1 MILNKNS
8 PFERFESNVMQLETY
23 EGPELKIKFKTMD
36 GYLDFLKK
44 TDMKPDCFEPMHL
57 ITLKSRH
64 ELSKV
69 RDPRI
74 EIFNRIK
81 AGLEKW
87 GYKGKL
93 TLQSNIDDIAE
104 SLWNESNERGYL
116 NMRLSE
122 MIGIWDSDMLDKN
135 PTTIEGAIE
144 IAMDELVD
152 YDIFHKFKDFAFDV
166 DAPVELLHYLISH
179 LYLSLAGRI
188 NREEHFR
195 FSTKFF
201 KINSSGFPKSGAGRL
216 DIELKMLPS
225 YALEEFYFYDVSTI
239 KDGFLYRI
247 HGSIPKDMDAPG
259 QAIILKSEKT
269 AINRNEQHL
278 DKSIF
283 FKFYAGQGYDEI
295 AEKIVKIQNK
305 IETYFRCLTPDIFA
319 DNG

>member
-1 MILNKNS
+1 MALNENH
-8 PFERFESNVMQLETY
+8 PFEQFESNVMKLETY

-44 TDMKPDCFEPMHL
+44 IERKPEYFEEL
-57 ITLKSRH
+57 YLETLKSRD

-69 RDPRI
+69 KDPRS
-74 EIFNRIK
+74 EILRRIK
-81 AGLEKW
+81 VGLEND
-87 GYKGKL
+87 GYKGDL
-93 TLQSNIDDIAE
+93 TLQSDIGYIAK
-104 SLWNESNERGYL
+104 SLYGENSERGDL
-116 NMRLSE
+116 NMFLPK
-122 MIGIWDSDMLDKN
+122 MIGIWDSDMFDKN
-135 PTTIEGAIE
+135 PATIEGAIE

-152 YDIFHKFKDFAFDV
+152 YDIFHKFKNFVFDINR
-166 DAPVELLHYLISH
+166 PVKLLHYLISH

-239 KDGFLYRI
+239 KDGFLYRV
-247 HGSIPKDMDAPG
+247 HGAIPKNMNAPG
-259 QAIILKSEKT
+259 QAIILKSERT
-269 AINRNEQHL
+269 AVNRNEQHL
-278 DKSIF
+278 DKSVF

-295 AEKIVKIQNK
+295 AEKIIKVQNK
-305 IETYFRCLTPDIFA
+305 IETYFRCLTPDIFT
-319 DNG
+319 DND